1 MTARQRTNQYVMLR
15 RLFHVLRPFLRDA
28 GAAVGVFGLVN
39 VVGEL
44 IRSPFDVLRTFVGVP
59 EFAYP
64 YALPLEALVSAIL
77 VLQRVTTL
85 AATRWRVACAALV
98 GGIALFSLAD
108 IVTFYQVVFAGRIQ
122 TSFPLPS
129 SILVCLF
136 FAALA
141 YDLYDGYAREVWKWK
156 QALRFFLVSGIVAAS
171 LPLLLMFTFGP
182 TNYSREA
189 DCAVIFGAR
198 VWDDGTPSL
207 ALADRVDEGIRQ
219 YQKGLVRK
227 LVMSGAIDR
236 NNGYSEPEVMKKRA
250 ENAGI
255 PAADILLDEAGVD
268 TSATVRNTAELMQRE
283 GFTRALAVSHYYH
296 QPRVK
301 MLFTRARVRVYTV
314 PAKMSR
320 RLLKEP
326 IFILREI
333 LAYYHSWLFQ

>member
-1 MTARQRTNQYVMLR
+1 MFRQSLQA
-15 RLFHVLRPFLRDA
+15 LRPILRDA

-39 VVGEL
+39 IAGEL

-64 YALPLEALVSAIL
+64 YALPLEALVAAIL
-77 VLQRVTTL
+77 VSQRSTTL
-85 AATRWRVACAALV
+85 AATRLRVACAAILAFV
-98 GGIALFSLAD
+98 AAFSLLD
-108 IVTFYQVVFAGRIQ
+108 IVMFYRVVLAGKVQ
-122 TSFPLPS
+122 TSWPIPS
-129 SILVCLF
+129 SILVCVF

-141 YDLYDGYAREVWKWK
+141 LDMYHGYARELLKWK
-156 QALRFFLVSGIVAAS
+156 QIVRLLITSSVVAAT

-207 ALADRVDEGIRQ
+207 ALADRVDEGIRLHQ
-219 YQKGLVRK
+219 RGLVRK

-236 NNGYSEPEVMKKRA
+236 HNGYSEPEVMKNRA
-250 ENAGI
+250 VEFGV
-255 PAADILLDEAGVD
+255 PSADILLDEAGVD
-268 TSATVRNTAELMQRE
+268 TSATVRNTAEFMQRE
-283 GFTRALAVSHYYH
+283 GFTKALAVSHYYH

-301 MLFTRARVRVYTV
+301 MLFSRAHVRVYTV
-314 PAKMSR
+314 PATMTR

-326 IFILREI
+326 MFLLREI

>member
-1 MTARQRTNQYVMLR
+1 MLR
-15 RLFHVLRPFLRDA
+15 RHLHALRPFLRDA
-28 GAAVGVFGLVN
+28 GAAVGVFGLIN

-44 IRSPFDVLRTFVGVP
+44 IRGPFDVLRTFVGVP

-64 YALPLEALVSAIL
+64 YALPIEALVSAIL
-77 VLQRVTTL
+77 ILQRVTTL
-85 AATRWRVACAALV
+85 AATGWRMTCAVLLGA
-98 GGIALFSLAD
+98 IALFSLVD
-108 IVTFYQVVFAGRIQ
+108 IVTFYQVVNAGRIQ
-122 TSFPLPS
+122 TSFPFPS

-141 YDLYDGYAREVWKWK
+141 YDMHAGYAREVWKWK
-156 QALRFFLVSGIVAAS
+156 QVLRFCLVSGIVAGS

-207 ALADRVDEGIRQ
+207 ALADRVDEGIRLH
-219 YQKGLVRK
+219 KRGLVRK

-236 NNGYSEPEVMKKRA
+236 NNGYSEPEVMKKRS
-250 ENAGI
+250 ENAGV
-255 PAADILLDEAGVD
+255 PAIDILLDEAGVD
-268 TSATVRNTAELMQRE
+268 TSATVRNTAELMKRE

-296 QPRVK
+296 GPRVK
-301 MLFTRARVRVYTV
+301 MLFTRAHVRVYTV
-314 PAKMSR
+314 PATMTR
-320 RLLKEP
+320 RLMKEP
-326 IFILREI
+326 IFIVREI